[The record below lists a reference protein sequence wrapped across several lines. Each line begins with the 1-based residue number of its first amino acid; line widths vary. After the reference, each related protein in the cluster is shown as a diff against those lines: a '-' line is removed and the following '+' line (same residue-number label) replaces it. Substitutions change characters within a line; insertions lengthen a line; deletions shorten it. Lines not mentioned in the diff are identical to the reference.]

1 MVKVASRA
9 AAVSGWM
16 RPGSSGQYHWINA
29 HRMDLMVLRDLPLS
43 DPLRFVTRFFLKGI
57 GATLHI

>member
-1 MVKVASRA
+1 
-9 AAVSGWM
+9 M

-29 HRMDLMVLRDLPLS
+29 HRMDLMALRDLPLS
-43 DPLRFVTRFFLKGI
+43 HPLRFVTRFSLKGI